1 MKKNITPFLL
11 SLILVNF
18 SQASFSELLELED
31 KQLAKYR
38 GQAAANLELQESTS
52 LTQAQT
58 ANQASNLLLSAPT
71 ALPSAG
77 ITMDINLQLH
87 IEEIRWVDSDGVGTN
102 GTQGAIIMKGFSVG
116 SLNNEVLSPASIR
129 GVTLDVDGKSGLVVG
144 VQQIGGPGEGIDVK
158 IDSIQLR

>member
-1 MKKNITPFLL
+1 MKQNFIPLLLGLFFL
-11 SLILVNF
+11 NF
-18 SQASFSELLELED
+18 SSTSFSELLELED

-38 GQAAANLELQESTS
+38 GQAVSDLELQESTS
-52 LTQAQT
+52 LTQAKT
-58 ANQASNLLLSAPT
+58 VNQASNLLLSAPST
-71 ALPSAG
+71 VPSAG

-116 SLNNEVLSPASIR
+116 SINNEVLSPASIR
-129 GVTLDVDGKSGLVVG
+129 GVTLDVDGKSGLVLG